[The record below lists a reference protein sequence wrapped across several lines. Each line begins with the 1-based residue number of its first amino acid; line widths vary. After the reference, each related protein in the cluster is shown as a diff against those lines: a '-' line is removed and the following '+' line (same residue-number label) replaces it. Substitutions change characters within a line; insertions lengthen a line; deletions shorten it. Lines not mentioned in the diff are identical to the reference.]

1 MKRDILR
8 KGFLIIET
16 ILFVLFIVMDLFHT
30 DSSVVKYTG
39 IVLCFLY
46 SLAIRNTE
54 GSIAFLFT
62 LFADYFLLLR
72 NDSYLLGVLSFIIVQ
87 LIYARILFRGGCRLL
102 FPVRVLMLVGAFL
115 TLYLLKMFDLL
126 NVAALFYYSLLLGNF
141 ISSLTNKENRTLSAG
156 LFLFLCC
163 DICVGLFNLI
173 QSGPV
178 YAFASVMMWVFYLP
192 SQVFLALGQDDVF
205 LNLLLRKKQV

>member
-1 MKRDILR
+1 MKREILR

-16 ILFVLFIVMDLFHT
+16 VLFILFVAMDLFHT
-30 DSSVVKYTG
+30 DSSYLKYIG
-39 IVLCFLY
+39 IILCLLY

-87 LIYARILFRGGCRLL
+87 LIYTFILFHRGCHLL
-102 FPVRVLMLVGAFL
+102 LPIRVILLAGAL
-115 TLYLLKMFDLL
+115 LILYLLKMFDLL
-126 NVAALFYYSLLLGNF
+126 NVAALFYFSLLLGNF

-192 SQVFLALGQDDVF
+192 SQIFLALGQDDAF